1 MINSNIDSS
10 GIAELQWD
18 MPGGANI
25 LNAQSIAAFGAAVD
39 AAIGDPAVK
48 GLVLTSAK
56 DSFIVGGDLKA
67 LYALSSTEEV
77 LNLGRAIHKVLRK
90 LETGGKPVVAAI
102 NGLVLGGGMEVCLAC
117 HHRIAVN
124 APGLQL
130 GFPEVTLGL
139 FPGAGG
145 TQRLPRLIGL
155 QPAMQPL
162 LLGRNM
168 DVAEAKAI
176 GILGRVV
183 NSKEELIPAAKEWI
197 LKGGKSVQPWDMKGF
212 KTPGADLASVDVT
225 FLYAGAAGMVRQ
237 QSFGNYPAPN
247 AILSCLYEGLL
258 MNFDEAIELE
268 LRYFAKVALS
278 KQAKYMIRTLW
289 FSMNKAKAGVARPAG
304 YAPNP
309 VKKLGIL
316 GAGMMGAGIAYSSA
330 KVGIQSVLKD
340 VSLESAD
347 KGKDYSRKIL
357 AGQIEKGRST
367 QEKAD
372 KLLAKILPTGDAADL
387 QGCDLVVEAV
397 FEDRGLKARVTQE
410 AEAQMAE
417 GGVFASNTS
426 TLPITGLAE
435 ASKAPENFIG
445 LHFFSPVDKMQLV
458 EVIVGKKTSPYA
470 LAKSIDYV
478 LQIKKVP
485 IVVNDSRG
493 FFTSR
498 IFKIYVTEGFELLAQ
513 GVKPALIENAAKA
526 AGMPVGPLAVA
537 DEVSIELL
545 YKIFK
550 QTAADGIS
558 QEGPAK
564 DVIFTMIETLD
575 RKGKKE
581 GKGFYDYPEGG
592 QKSLWKGL
600 ATHFPPAAVQP
611 DVEDVKKRL
620 LHLQALESTR
630 CLEEGVLR
638 SVEDADIGSI
648 LGWGFPPYTG
658 GVLSYID
665 FVGLEQFVKDCEGF
679 AVSAGKRFT
688 PTEKLKEM
696 AAQGASIYSTT
707 ATTVAV

>member
-1 MINSNIDSS
+1 MIQYEIDAD
-10 GIAELQWD
+10 GIANLAWD

-25 LNAQSIAAFGAAVD
+25 LNADSVQAFAYAVEQ
-39 AAIGDPAVK
+39 ALGDPIVK
-48 GLVLTSAK
+48 GIVVSSAK
-56 DSFIVGGDLKA
+56 DTFIVGGDLKTLHA
-67 LYALSSTEEV
+67 LETTQQV
-77 LNLGRAIHKVLRK
+77 LDLGRVIHKVFRRM
-90 LETGGKPVVAAI
+90 ETGGKPIVAAI
-102 NGLVLGGGMEVCLAC
+102 NGMVLGGGMELALAC
-117 HHRIAVN
+117 HHRVAVGSP
-124 APGLQL
+124 AVQL

-168 DVAEAKAI
+168 DVKEAKAL
-176 GILGRVV
+176 GIVGTIVAT
-183 NSKEELIPAAKEWI
+183 KEELLPAAKAWI
-197 LKGGKSVQPWDMKGF
+197 LQGGKAVQPWDVKGF
-212 KTPGADLASVDVT
+212 KAPGADLASVDVT

-237 QSFGNYPAPN
+237 QGFGNYPAPN

-258 MNFDEAIELE
+258 MNIDEALELE

-278 KQAKYMIRTLW
+278 KQAKHMIRTLW
-289 FSMNKAKAGVARPAG
+289 FSMNKAKAGIAKPKG
-304 YAPNP
+304 FAPNP

-316 GAGMMGAGIAYSSA
+316 GAGMMGAGIAYASA
-330 KVGIQSVLKD
+330 KVGIESVLKD
-340 VSLESAD
+340 VTIESAER
-347 KGKDYSRKIL
+347 GKDYTRKLL

-372 KLLAKILPTGDAADL
+372 KLLSKITATADAAAL
-387 QGCDLVVEAV
+387 SGCDLVVEAV

-426 TLPITGLAE
+426 TLPITGLAT

-458 EVIVGKKTSPYA
+458 EVIMGQQTSDYA
-470 LAKSIDYV
+470 LAKSLDYV

-537 DEVSIELL
+537 DEVSIDLL

-550 QTAADGIS
+550 QTEADGIS

-564 DVIFTMIETLD
+564 DVIFTMIERLD

-581 GKGFYDYPEGG
+581 GKGFYDYPEGDK
-592 QKSLWKGL
+592 KSLWKGL
-600 ATHFPPAAVQP
+600 GEYFPVAAQQP
-611 DVEDVKKRL
+611 DVELVKQRL
-620 LHLQALESTR
+620 MHLQALESMR

-638 SVEDADIGSI
+638 SPEDADIGSI

-665 FVGLEQFVKDCEGF
+665 FVGVQQFVSDCEAF
-679 AVSAGKRFT
+679 VASAGKRYQ
-688 PTEKLKEM
+688 PTEKLKSM
-696 AAQGASIYSTT
+696 ALAGQTIYSIPEKSK
-707 ATTVAV
+707 VQ

>member
-1 MINSNIDSS
+1 MINFSISPD
-10 GIAELQWD
+10 GIAQIEWNL
-18 MPGGANI
+18 PGGANI
-25 LNAQSIAAFGAAVD
+25 LNAASVTAFSEALEKAL
-39 AAIGDPAVK
+39 ANESVK
-48 GLVLTSAK
+48 GIIVTSAK

-77 LNLGRAIHKVLRK
+77 LQLGRAIHKVFRRMEL
-90 LETGGKPVVAAI
+90 GGKPVVAAI
-102 NGLVLGGGMEVCLAC
+102 NGMTLGGGMELCLAC

-124 APGLQL
+124 SPAVQL

-155 QPAMQPL
+155 QPAVQPL

-168 DVAEAKAI
+168 DVKEAKAL
-176 GILGRVV
+176 GIVGTLV
-183 NSKEELIPAAKEWI
+183 NSQEELIPAAKEWI
-197 LKGGKSVQPWDMKGF
+197 LKGGKALQPWDVKGF

-225 FLYAGAAGMVRQ
+225 FFYAGAAGMVRQ
-237 QSFGNYPAPN
+237 QGFGNYPAPN

-258 MNFDEAIELE
+258 MNIDEALELE

-278 KQAKYMIRTLW
+278 KQAKHMIRTLW
-289 FSMNKAKAGVARPAG
+289 FSMNKAKAGIARPG
-304 YAPNP
+304 GFEYNP

-316 GAGMMGAGIAYSSA
+316 GAGMMGAGIAYASA
-330 KVGIQSVLKD
+330 KVGISSVLKD
-340 VSLESAD
+340 TSMESAD
-347 KGKDYSRKIL
+347 KGKDYSRKLL
-357 AGQIEKGRST
+357 AGLVEKGRST
-367 QEKAD
+367 PEKSD
-372 KLLAKILPTGDAADL
+372 KILSKIHPTGDASDL
-387 QGCDLVVEAV
+387 KDCDLIVEAV
-397 FEDRGLKARVTQE
+397 FEDRALKARVTQE
-410 AEAQMAE
+410 AEAQMAV

-458 EVIVGKKTSPYA
+458 EVIVGKQTGDYA

-550 QTAADGIS
+550 QTEADGIS

-564 DVIFTMIETLD
+564 DVIFKMVETLD

-592 QKSLWKGL
+592 KKTLWKGL
-600 ATHFPPAAVQP
+600 SEIFPPAAVQP

-620 LHLQALESTR
+620 LHLQALESMR

-665 FVGLEQFVKDCEGF
+665 FVGVPEFVSDCEGF
-679 AVSAGKRFT
+679 VHSAGKRFT
-688 PTEKLKEM
+688 PTEKLKQL
-696 AAQGASIYSTT
+696 AQTGGSVYPKA
-707 ATTVAV
+707 

>member
-1 MINSNIDSS
+1 MIQYHIED
-10 GIAELQWD
+10 GIALLSWD
-18 MPGGANI
+18 LPSGANI
-25 LNAQSIAAFGAAVD
+25 LNAQSIAAFSEAVERALAD
-39 AAIGDPAVK
+39 AAVK
-48 GLVLTSAK
+48 GMVVASAK

-67 LYALSSTEEV
+67 LYALETVEEV
-77 LNLGRAIHKVLRK
+77 LALGGAIHKVFRR
-90 LETGGKPVVAAI
+90 LETGGKPVVAAL
-102 NGLVLGGGMEVCLAC
+102 NGLTLGGGLEVALAC
-117 HHRIAVN
+117 HHRIAWNSPAV
-124 APGLQL
+124 QL

-162 LLGRNM
+162 LMGRNM
-168 DVAEAKAI
+168 DVREAHAL
-176 GILGRVV
+176 GIVGTVV
-183 NSKEELIPAAKEWI
+183 ASKEELIPAAKEWI
-197 LKGGKSVQPWDMKGF
+197 ARGKAVQPWDVKGF

-237 QSFGNYPAPN
+237 QGFGNYPAPN
-247 AILSCLYEGLL
+247 AILSCLYEGLG
-258 MNFDEAIELE
+258 MNFDEALELE

-278 KQAKYMIRTLW
+278 KQAKHMIRTLW
-289 FSMNKAKAGVARPAG
+289 FSMNRAKAGSARPAG
-304 YAPNP
+304 HAPNP
-309 VKKLGIL
+309 TQKLGIL
-316 GAGMMGAGIAYSSA
+316 GAGMMGAGIAYVSA
-330 KVGIQSVLKD
+330 RVGIPSILKD
-340 VSLESAD
+340 ISLDSAE
-347 KGKDYSRKIL
+347 KGKDYSRKLL
-357 AGQIEKGRST
+357 AAQVEKGRST

-372 KLLAKILPTGDAADL
+372 KALALITPTDSAEDL
-387 QGCDLVVEAV
+387 KGCDLVVEAV

-410 AEAQMAE
+410 AEVQMAE

-426 TLPITGLAE
+426 TLPITGLAQ

-458 EVIVGKKTSPYA
+458 EVIVGKETGAYA

-478 LQIKKVP
+478 LQIKKIP

-498 IFKIYVTEGFELLAQ
+498 IFKTYVTEGFELLAQ
-513 GVKPALIENAAKA
+513 GVRPTLIENAAKA

-537 DEVSIELL
+537 DEVSIDLL
-545 YKIFK
+545 HKIFK
-550 QTAADGIS
+550 QTEADGIS

-564 DVIFTMIETLD
+564 QVIFTMVETLD

-592 QKSLWKGL
+592 KKSLWKGL
-600 ATHFPPAAVQP
+600 AHHFPVAAVQP
-611 DVEDVKKRL
+611 DVEDVKRRL
-620 LHLQALESTR
+620 LHLQALESMR

-638 SVEDADIGSI
+638 APEDADIGSI

-665 FVGLEQFVKDCEGF
+665 FVGLSQFVQDCEAYAHG
-679 AVSAGKRFT
+679 AGSRFQ
-688 PTEKLKEM
+688 PTERLRQM
-696 AAQGASIYSTT
+696 ALAGQSIYP
-707 ATTVAV
+707 VAEKAVAL

>member
-1 MINSNIDSS
+1 MIHYSTED
-10 GIAELQWD
+10 GIAILTWD
-18 MPGGANI
+18 LPGGANI
-25 LNAQSIAAFGAAVD
+25 LNADSITAFANALEQALAD
-39 AAIGDPAVK
+39 TAIK
-48 GLVLTSAK
+48 GVVVASGK
-56 DSFIVGGDLKA
+56 DTFIVGGDLKA
-67 LYALSSTEEV
+67 LYALSTPEEV
-77 LNLGRAIHKVLRK
+77 FQLGGAVHKVFRRM
-90 LETGGKPVVAAI
+90 ETGAKPVVAAI

-124 APGLQL
+124 SPAVQL

-162 LLGRNM
+162 LTGRNM
-168 DVAEAKAI
+168 DVAEAKAL
-176 GILGRVV
+176 GILGAVV
-183 NSKEELIPAAKEWI
+183 QTKEELIPAAKAWI
-197 LKGGKSVQPWDMKGF
+197 LGGGKAVQPWDVKGF
-212 KTPGADLASVDVT
+212 KSPGADLASVDVT
-225 FLYAGAAGMVRQ
+225 FMYAGAAGMVRQ
-237 QSFGNYPAPN
+237 QGFGNYPAPN
-247 AILSCLYEGLL
+247 AILSCLYEGLN
-258 MNFDEAIELE
+258 MNFDEAIQLE
-268 LRYFAKVALS
+268 LRYFAKVALT
-278 KQAKYMIRTLW
+278 KQAKHMIRTLW

-304 YAPNP
+304 FAPNP
-309 VKKLGIL
+309 VRKLGIL

-330 KVGIQSVLKD
+330 KVGILSILKD
-340 VSLESAD
+340 VSLEGAE
-347 KGKDYSRKIL
+347 KGKDYSRKLL
-357 AGQIEKGRST
+357 ATQIERGRST

-372 KLLAKILPTGDAADL
+372 KLLSKIVATEKAEDL

-397 FEDRGLKARVTQE
+397 FEDRGLKAKVTQE

-458 EVIVGKKTSPYA
+458 EVIMGKQTSPYA

-537 DEVSIELL
+537 DEVSIELM

-550 QTAADGIS
+550 QTEADGIS
-558 QEGPAK
+558 MEGPAK

-581 GKGFYDYPEGG
+581 GKGFYEYPEGG
-592 QKSLWKGL
+592 KKSLWKGL
-600 ATHFPPAAVQP
+600 ATHFPPAKVQP

-620 LHLQALESTR
+620 LHLQALESMR
-630 CLEEGVLR
+630 CFEEGVLH

-665 FVGLEQFVKDCEGF
+665 FVGVDVFVKECEAF
-679 AVSAGKRFT
+679 VASAGKRFA
-688 PTEKLKEM
+688 PTEKLKSM
-696 AAQGASIYSTT
+696 AASGQSIYPKSTK
-707 ATTVAV
+707 TVAV